1 MDAELVLH
9 DIRFPDSAVEKP
21 DLVTVG
27 LSSLYPIGIL
37 TVWKAEFASVT
48 PSTRVLAAPEH
59 QTQAV

>member
-1 MDAELVLH
+1 M
-9 DIRFPDSAVEKP
+9 EKP

-48 PSTRVLAAPEH
+48 PSTLVLAAPEH
-59 QTQAV
+59 QAGLTADISSDDIYPQY

>member
-1 MDAELVLH
+1 M
-9 DIRFPDSAVEKP
+9 EKP